1 VRAGEVVTSA
11 WAMDEPTMKKL
22 YKYNMSFDKDEE
34 HTSTSRKRKQEHPEC
49 WAGFGLRLDAHVFYI
64 RSSMLCLLR
73 YDEALRMTAK
83 WKRPF

>member
-34 HTSTSRKRKQEHPEC
+34 QHINLSQAQ
-49 WAGFGLRLDAHVFYI
+49 AGAPR
-64 RSSMLCLLR
+64 MLGR
-73 YDEALRMTAK
+73 FWTFA
-83 WKRPF
+83 